1 MTNNTKERP
10 PIPDSGEIKADS
22 TAKSLIDRL
31 KFKENTYLLILA
43 VVIGLLTGLVTVIFR
58 KLIILTN
65 DYLFARANPLLGLPS
80 ELVILLTP
88 ALGGLIV
95 GLLVYRVMKL
105 SGGHGVPSVMKAVA
119 TGRVVLHPGMGVKS
133 LSSVITMGSG
143 GSAGPEGPIV
153 EIGSVI
159 GSFVGRMARVSRR
172 RLGVL
177 VGGGAASGI
186 AAVFNAP
193 IGGVFFA
200 LEIIL
205 GDFAIRTFSP
215 VVVSAVVAAIVSKA
229 LLGDSPAFIVPFEQI
244 FSKTQLSLDSALGL
258 MLGYILLGLLCGGL
272 GAIFITTLYK
282 SQDVF
287 TSIKLPTWL
296 KPMIGGLCVGLVGI
310 KLPQVLGEGYY
321 IVSEAL
327 SGHFVFWFLAILCI
341 MKILTTSL
349 TLGSGGTGGSFA
361 PAMFVGATGGGAL
374 GVLVNQIFPGIPA
387 LPASFAL
394 IGMAG
399 VVAASLNAPITAVL
413 IIFEVTGGDYR
424 VILPLMTTVA
434 ISVLVTH
441 SVRKGSVYTLS
452 LLRDGFDLEQAKRVE
467 PLAQVRVREVM
478 RTSMTR
484 LYPDTTLPEILR
496 IVADSPNS
504 TFPVIDANEQL
515 VGVISIQ
522 DLRSILTLGEMSP
535 LLIAR
540 DIADHNPK
548 CLYLFDTVNAAL
560 SIFSDT
566 DIEGIPVVDA
576 RDPRKI
582 VGILNRQDVFGAY
595 KKAASL
601 R

>member
-1 MTNNTKERP
+1 MTKNTGKKSA
-10 PIPDSGEIKADS
+10 IGHSGDLETGSAS
-22 TAKSLIDRL
+22 QSFIDRL

-43 VVIGLLTGLVTVIFR
+43 AIIGLLTGLVAVVFR
-58 KLIILTN
+58 RLVVLTN
-65 DYLFARANPLLGLPS
+65 EYLFARANPLLGLPPA
-80 ELVILLTP
+80 LVTLLAP
-88 ALGGLIV
+88 GLGGLLV
-95 GLLVYRVMKL
+95 GLLVYRIMKL

-119 TGRVVLHPGMGVKS
+119 TGRVILHPGMGVKS

-177 VGGGAASGI
+177 VGCGAASGI

-215 VVVSAVVAAIVSKA
+215 VVLSSVVAAVVSKA
-229 LLGDSPAFIVPFEQI
+229 LLGDSPAFTVPFEQI
-244 FSKTQLSLDSALGL
+244 FSETHLSLDSVLGL
-258 MLGYILLGLLCGGL
+258 LLGYVLLGLVCGGL
-272 GAIFITTLYK
+272 GAIFITSLYK
-282 SQDVF
+282 AQDVF
-287 TSIKLPTWL
+287 TGIRFPLWL

-310 KLPQVLGEGYY
+310 ELPQVLGEGYY
-321 IVSEAL
+321 NVSEAL
-327 SGHFVFWFLAILCI
+327 SGHFVFWFLAILCV
-341 MKILTTSL
+341 MKILATSV

-361 PAMFVGATGGGAL
+361 PAMFVGAMGGGAL
-374 GVLVNQIFPGIPA
+374 GSLIHQVFPGIPA

-399 VVAASLNAPITAVL
+399 VVAGSLNAPITAIL

-452 LLRDGFDLEQAKRVE
+452 LLRDGFDVEQAKRVE

-478 RTSMTR
+478 RTSMTK
-484 LYPDTTLPEILR
+484 LKPDMTLPDILQV
-496 IVADSPNS
+496 VAVSPNT
-504 TFPVIDANEQL
+504 TFPVIDASEEL
-515 VGVISIQ
+515 VGIVSIQ

-548 CLYLFDTVNAAL
+548 CLYPFDRVSAAL
-560 SIFSDT
+560 TIFTDT

-576 RDPRKI
+576 HDPRKI

-595 KKAASL
+595 KKAASPH
-601 R
+601 

>member
-1 MTNNTKERP
+1 MRNNSEK
-10 PIPDSGEIKADS
+10 S
-22 TAKSLIDRL
+22 TSVEVGSAGSDLMGKSLVDQL
-31 KFKENTYLLILA
+31 KLKENTYLLILA
-43 VVIGLLTGLVTVIFR
+43 VIIGLLTGLVTVIFR
-58 KLIILTN
+58 QLIVLTN
-65 DYLFARANPLLGLPS
+65 DYLFVRESPVLGLPS
-80 ELVILLTP
+80 RLVTMLSP

-95 GLLVYRVMKL
+95 GLLVYRIL
-105 SGGHGVPSVMKAVA
+105 RLPGGHGVPSVMKAVA
-119 TGRVVLHPGMGVKS
+119 TGRVVLRPGMGIKS

-143 GSAGPEGPIV
+143 GSAGPEGPVV

-159 GSFVGRMARVSRR
+159 GSFVGRLARVSHR

-177 VGGGAASGI
+177 VGCGAASGI

-215 VVVSAVVAAIVSKA
+215 VVLSAVTAAVVSKA
-229 LLGDSPAFIVPFEQI
+229 MLGYSPAFTVPFEQI
-244 FSKTQLSLDSALGL
+244 FSQAHLSIDSLFGL
-258 MLGYILLGLLCGGL
+258 LLGYILLGLLCGSL
-272 GAIFITTLYK
+272 GAILITTLYRA
-282 SQDVF
+282 QDIF
-287 TSIKLPTWL
+287 TDFKIPLWVKPT
-296 KPMIGGLCVGLVGI
+296 IGGLCVGVVGMT
-310 KLPQVLGEGYY
+310 LPQVLGEGYS

-327 SGHFVFWFLAILCI
+327 SGHFVFWFLAILCV
-341 MKILTTSL
+341 MKILATSL
-349 TLGSGGTGGSFA
+349 TLGSGGTGGTFA
-361 PAMFVGATGGGAL
+361 PAMFVGAMGGGAL
-374 GVLVNQIFPGIPA
+374 GAIINKFFPGIPA

-394 IGMAG
+394 VGMAG
-399 VVAASLNAPITAVL
+399 VVAGSLNAPITAIL

-452 LLRDGFDLEQAKRVE
+452 LLRDGFDVEQAKRKE

-478 RTSMTR
+478 RTGMSKIS
-484 LYPDTTLPEILR
+484 PDMPLPEILQ

-504 TFPVIDANEQL
+504 TFPVIDANEHL
-515 VGVISIQ
+515 VGIISIQ
-522 DLRSILTLGEMSP
+522 DLRSLLTLGEMSSI
-535 LLIAR
+535 LIAR

-548 CLYLFDTVNAAL
+548 CLYPFDAVSAAL
-560 SIFSDT
+560 TIFTDT
-566 DIEGIPVVDA
+566 DIEGIPVIDA

-595 KKAASL
+595 KKAASAQH
-601 R
+601 